1 MKILMKNYAIDM
13 AESAAVTVI
22 ATETRNL
29 RALPFRPTEDQ
40 LTTGKV
46 WEEWLDGIEREFRY
60 LRIGNPADRKDAMI
74 IYGGQE
80 IARLDKSLPDPV
92 DASNEC
98 EMLRKRLNDYFL
110 PKQNKHYAR
119 YVFLKM
125 RPLAGEA
132 TIAYAAKLREKA
144 YDCDFGNTFDD
155 RILEHLIQTIENQH
169 LIQKCI
175 AKSWILSQF
184 LSEAEQIEDISLQVH
199 DMKYSLD
206 DKNIA
211 RVRVPNKQRT
221 FRDQRSSEEEVDTT
235 EVCRYC
241 GYDRKH
247 KTIEDC
253 PAYGQKCHKCQKR
266 NHFASVCKSQRCKDE
281 FSKQKKKII
290 RSINERNRMQKT
302 FETDSSNN
310 SDDEFVLKSAADIL
324 RIKTIKSTPG
334 ARFLHNEYANIL
346 DQHKQCKEE
355 MALIRYELQRHA
367 EEIEMK
373 LEQKLSECI
382 VQMRTSINTDA
393 CGVSNDEMAN
403 MHMKEEKENN
413 SQRKSHMNKIIVRSN
428 TIQPQRQTQNDGC
441 VRTNQTTDLQ
451 SCNGSPDGSRKEDG
465 DWEDSSFI
473 EEGDWAPNAQTTRDK
488 PIQRRGKKRKGKSH
502 LFY

>member
-1 MKILMKNYAIDM
+1 MKILMKNYVIDM

-40 LTTGKV
+40 LTTGKA

-60 LRIGNPADRKDAMI
+60 FRIGNPADRKDAMI
-74 IYGGQE
+74 IYGGKE
-80 IARLDKSLPDPV
+80 IARLEKSLPDPV
-92 DASNEC
+92 DASNEY
-98 EMLRKRLNDYFL
+98 EMLRKKLNDYFL

-132 TIAYAAKLREKA
+132 TIAYAARLREKA

-184 LSEAEQIEDISLQVH
+184 LSEAGQIEDISLQVH

-221 FRDQRSSEEEVDTT
+221 FRDQHSSEEDAT

-266 NHFASVCKSQRCKDE
+266 NHFASVCKSQRCNDE
-281 FSKQKKKII
+281 ISNQKKKII

-302 FETDSSNN
+302 FETDSSDS
-310 SDDEFVLKSAADIL
+310 SDDEFLSKSAAHML

-346 DQHKQCKEE
+346 DQHKECKEE
-355 MALIRYELQRHA
+355 IALMRYELQRHTG
-367 EEIEMK
+367 EIEMK

-382 VQMRTSINTDA
+382 VQMRTSINTEA
-393 CGVSNDEMAN
+393 YGVSNDKMAN
-403 MHMKEEKENN
+403 MQMKDENGN
-413 SQRKSHMNKIIVRSN
+413 DSQRKSHRNEISVRPN
-428 TIQPQRQTQNDGC
+428 TIQPQRQTQNYEC
-441 VRTNQTTDLQ
+441 VRTNQTTGLQ
-451 SCNGSPDGSRKEDG
+451 SCNGSPDGTRKEDS

-473 EEGDWAPNAQTTRDK
+473 EGGAAPNTQTTRDK
-488 PIQRRGKKRKGKSH
+488 PIQRRRKKRKGKSH
-502 LFY
+502 Y

>member
-1 MKILMKNYAIDM
+1 
-13 AESAAVTVI
+13 
-22 ATETRNL
+22 
-29 RALPFRPTEDQ
+29 
-40 LTTGKV
+40 
-46 WEEWLDGIEREFRY
+46 
-60 LRIGNPADRKDAMI
+60 
-74 IYGGQE
+74 
-80 IARLDKSLPDPV
+80 
-92 DASNEC
+92 
-98 EMLRKRLNDYFL
+98 MLRKKLNDYFL

-125 RPLAGEA
+125 RPLADEA
-132 TIAYAAKLREKA
+132 TIAYAARLREKA
-144 YDCDFGNTFDD
+144 YDCDFGNRFDD

-184 LSEAEQIEDISLQVH
+184 LSEAGQIEDISLQVH

-221 FRDQRSSEEEVDTT
+221 FRDQRSSDEDAK

-247 KTIEDC
+247 NTIEEC

-266 NHFASVCKSQRCKDE
+266 NHFASVCKSQRCNGE
-281 FSKQKKKII
+281 ISNQKKKII
-290 RSINERNRMQKT
+290 RSINVRNRMQKT
-302 FETDSSNN
+302 FETDSSDS
-310 SDDEFVLKSAADIL
+310 SDDEFVSKSAANML

-346 DQHKQCKEE
+346 GQHKECKEE
-355 MALIRYELQRHA
+355 ITMMLYELQRHIGK
-367 EEIEMK
+367 IEMK

-382 VQMRTSINTDA
+382 VQMRTSINTEA
-393 CGVSNDEMAN
+393 YGYSNDKMAN
-403 MHMKEEKENN
+403 MQMKDENGN
-413 SQRKSHMNKIIVRSN
+413 DSQRKSHMNEIIVRPN

-441 VRTNQTTDLQ
+441 VRSDQTTDLQ
-451 SCNGSPDGSRKEDG
+451 SCNGSPDGTRIEDG
-465 DWEDSSFI
+465 DCEDSSFI
-473 EEGDWAPNAQTTRDK
+473 EGGAAPNTQTTREK
-488 PIQRRGKKRKGKSH
+488 PIQRRRKKRKGKSH
-502 LFY
+502 Y